1 MDVTYYGYRW
11 YDPLTARWPSRDPI
25 GERGGIN
32 LYGFVYNNSHSWI
45 DILGR
50 EPVPTLRIEF
60 RLDSTVP
67 REQNM
72 RRDIMLNSQLSTLE
86 QHIKCC
92 CEKWPETCVKLEATS
107 SLGENIPPD
116 DNNYPRD
123 NESIPRIENGV
134 IPIIVTNANIGGPES
149 NVGGIANTGLG
160 VIIQVSTPG
169 YVLAHELGHSA
180 GFVGNDPDDRDHDKG
195 IDGNVTSGDNESL
208 MGPRGGQITPEDWCR
223 KIYALSKKLAQ

>member
-1 MDVTYYGYRW
+1 MTALAPPAISPASSAAWLAGTRRDTPPEDDQSAGNATIRPITPPQGPNGGGSCNSLDLNKLDPNPTSAGTMDVTYYGYRY
-11 YDPLTARWPSRDPI
+11 YDPVTGRWPSRDPI
-25 GERGGIN
+25 GEQGGIN

-72 RRDIMLNSQLSTLE
+72 RRDIMLNSQLSTLG

-107 SLGENIPPD
+107 SLEENKPPD
-116 DNNYPRD
+116 DNNYP
-123 NESIPRIENGV
+123 
-134 IPIIVTNANIGGPES
+134 
-149 NVGGIANTGLG
+149 
-160 VIIQVSTPG
+160 
-169 YVLAHELGHSA
+169 SA
-180 GFVGNDPDDRDHDKG
+180 AF
-195 IDGNVTSGDNESL
+195 
-208 MGPRGGQITPEDWCR
+208 R
-223 KIYALSKKLAQ
+223 K